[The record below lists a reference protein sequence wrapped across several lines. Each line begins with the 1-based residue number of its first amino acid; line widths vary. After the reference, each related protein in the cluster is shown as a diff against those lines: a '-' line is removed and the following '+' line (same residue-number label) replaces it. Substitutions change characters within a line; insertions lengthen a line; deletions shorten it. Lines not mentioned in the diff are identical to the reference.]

1 MARILVV
8 DDEQVVCELVESIL
22 QSAGHETRRAT
33 DGTTAAELIN
43 AETFD
48 LIVTDIFMPGEDG
61 LGLLRH
67 LRAIR
72 PSLPVLV
79 FTGKVDAMFDAL
91 DFAEKLGAAAV
102 LRKPLER
109 VSFLAGVDRALA
121 STRPS

>member
-22 QSAGHETRRAT
+22 QSAGHETQRAM
-33 DGTTAAELIN
+33 DGEAAVQRISHEQ
-43 AETFD
+43 FD

-79 FTGKVDAMFDAL
+79 FTGKTDAMFDAL
-91 DFAEKLGAAAV
+91 DFAAKLGAAAV

-109 VSFLAGVDRALA
+109 TSFLIAVDRILP
-121 STRPS
+121 RPPTA

>member
-8 DDEQVVCELVESIL
+8 DDEQVVCELAESIL
-22 QSAGHETRRAT
+22 RSAGHETERAM
-33 DGTTAAELIN
+33 DGTQAVEL
-43 AETFD
+43 ATRTDFD

-61 LGLLRH
+61 LGLLRQ
-67 LRAIR
+67 LRTLH

-79 FTGKVDAMFDAL
+79 FTGKADASFDAL

-109 VSFLAGVDRALA
+109 GSLLAAVDRVLT
-121 STRPS
+121 SPTMT

>member
-22 QSAGHETRRAT
+22 QSAGHETRRAA
-33 DGTTAAELIN
+33 DGTAAVELIE

-79 FTGKVDAMFDAL
+79 FTGKTDATFDAL
-91 DFAEKLGAAAV
+91 DFAQKLGAAAV
-102 LRKPLER
+102 LRKPLQR
-109 VSFLAGVDRALA
+109 ASFLAAVDRALA
-121 STRPS
+121 SVG